1 MVSDGPD
8 FLSHRDLILS
18 TRRNA
23 CRSEYL
29 RRLDGLWRIL
39 LSRWPTRRL
48 RRPPNPSPEA
58 GPSIIN
64 LFLIRQRTGLWFKS
78 HPVHFS
84 VKGIV
89 AAVLTRRLK
98 VALLTTHSGGAR
110 TAAKGGINR
119 AN

>member
-1 MVSDGPD
+1 MECDHGRRLSLEMVSDGPA

-48 RRPPNPSPEA
+48 RRPPNPCPEA

-64 LFLIRQRTGLWFKS
+64 LFLLRQRTGMWFKS
-78 HPVHFS
+78 HPVHLS
-84 VKGIV
+84 VKRIS
-89 AAVLTRRLK
+89 AAVLSRRVITVL
-98 VALLTTHSGGAR
+98 VQ
-110 TAAKGGINR
+110 
-119 AN
+119 